1 MSLTR
6 EKAQLMSASEIDR
19 TLVRLAHEILEKTKD
34 LDQLAFIGIRR
45 RGVPL
50 AQRLAQKIEALEKR
64 KIPVG
69 ILDINLYRDDLTTVD
84 IKPVVS
90 ATEIPFSVQGK
101 DIILMDDVL
110 YTGRTIR
117 AALDA
122 LFDHGRP
129 ARVQLLVL
137 IDRGHRELPIEAQ
150 FVGRTVQ
157 TTDIEIIE
165 VKFQEI
171 DGMEKVLLVRKV
183 ADGSEAVTRCP
194 PDCSESKSWTAP
206 RSKPFWRAPR
216 IFSPLQSQSLKKLD
230 TLRGKMIVN
239 LFFEASTRT
248 RTSFEIAAKRLGAD
262 AVSITASGSSVSK
275 GESLVDTLNTLA
287 AMRPDAIVMRHAASG
302 APHFLARHL
311 PTPIINAG
319 DGTHEHP
326 TQALLDARTIL
337 DRRATLEGLRVAII
351 GDIAHS
357 RVARSNVHLL
367 SKFGAEIVLCGPAS
381 LLPRGTGA
389 TRARRAPH
397 HRHAARPSA
406 TPT

>member
-50 AQRLAQKIEALEKR
+50 AQRLAQKISSLEHR
-64 KIPVG
+64 EIPVG
-69 ILDINLYRDDLTTVD
+69 ILDINLYRDDLSTVD

-90 ATEIPFSVQGK
+90 ATDIKFDVAGK

-137 IDRGHRELPIEAQ
+137 IDRGHRELPIEAR
-150 FVGRTVQ
+150 FIGRTVQ

-171 DGMEKVLLVRKV
+171 DGMEKVLLVEKV
-183 ADGSEAVTRCP
+183 
-194 PDCSESKSWTAP
+194 ESA
-206 RSKPFWRAPR
+206 
-216 IFSPLQSQSLKKLD
+216 
-230 TLRGKMIVN
+230 
-239 LFFEASTRT
+239 
-248 RTSFEIAAKRLGAD
+248 
-262 AVSITASGSSVSK
+262 
-275 GESLVDTLNTLA
+275 
-287 AMRPDAIVMRHAASG
+287 
-302 APHFLARHL
+302 
-311 PTPIINAG
+311 
-319 DGTHEHP
+319 
-326 TQALLDARTIL
+326 QA
-337 DRRATLEGLRVAII
+337 
-351 GDIAHS
+351 
-357 RVARSNVHLL
+357 
-367 SKFGAEIVLCGPAS
+367 
-381 LLPRGTGA
+381 
-389 TRARRAPH
+389 
-397 HRHAARPSA
+397 
-406 TPT
+406 